1 MDPSLFPWPA
11 RAGVARGLIRT
22 PLETRAS
29 HIAVGAFVLVL
40 VAGIAGFVVWIG
52 KYRQPDVVF
61 FDIKFSGNV
70 TGLQVDNIVRYRGIP
85 VGRVKAVRIDPANP
99 NLVLVTIEVVKGTP
113 VRVDSV
119 ASLELQGITGVTY
132 IQISG
137 GSPVSQML
145 PQTRDKPYPLI
156 AAQPSKLEE
165 LFEGAPALLA
175 KLNQLADRLNLLLSD
190 ENARAISGTLANLET
205 LTGALAAQSGG
216 LKELLENGA
225 AAAEQ
230 IRQTSVEFRILAQ
243 DLRSEVKGVG
253 GSARATIGELQATAR
268 SFAAVADELDRV
280 IQENR
285 APVRDFTA
293 YGLYEATQLM
303 SDLRQLIATV
313 GRVTAQI
320 ERDPARFFL
329 GDRARGFQAQ

>member
-1 MDPSLFPWPA
+1 M
-11 RAGVARGLIRT
+11 
-22 PLETRAS
+22 ETRAS

-52 KYRQPDVVF
+52 KYRQPDVVYY
-61 FDIKFSGNV
+61 DIKFSGNV
-70 TGLQVDNIVRYRGIP
+70 TGLQVDNTVRYRGIP

-99 NLVLVTIEVVKGTP
+99 NLVLVTIEVAKGTP
-113 VRVDSV
+113 IRVDSV

-145 PQTRDKPYPLI
+145 PQTREKPYPLI

-165 LFEGAPALLA
+165 LFEGAPALLTR
-175 KLNQLADRLNLLLSD
+175 LNELADRLNLLLSD

-225 AAAEQ
+225 AAADQ
-230 IRQTSVEFRILAQ
+230 LRRTGAEFQILAQ
-243 DLRSEVKGVG
+243 DLRSEVKDVG
-253 GSARATIGELQATAR
+253 GSARTTIADLQGTAR
-268 SFAAVADELDRV
+268 AFSTVADELAKLV
-280 IQENR
+280 AENR
-285 APVRDFTA
+285 GPIRDFTA

-303 SDLRQLIATV
+303 SDFRQLV
-313 GRVTAQI
+313 SSLSRVAAQI
-320 ERDPARFFL
+320 ERDPARFLL